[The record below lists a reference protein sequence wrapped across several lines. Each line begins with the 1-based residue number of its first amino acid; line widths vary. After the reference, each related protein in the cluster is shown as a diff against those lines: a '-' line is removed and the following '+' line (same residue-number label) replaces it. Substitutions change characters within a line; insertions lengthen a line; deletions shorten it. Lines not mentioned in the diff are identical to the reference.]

1 VPVHDSP
8 TLKSTMPAAEGP
20 LICGPPAR
28 FIDISNPPSHVK
40 PGLNRVTG
48 RLKHVSLP
56 LKRLNNGTSI
66 PILVQEN
73 GKSKIDVFALRI
85 FWSPN
90 GRSQLP
96 ENTAM
101 EIPTAVKTDVRF
113 QLKLRE
119 SFQTGKGQIKVG
131 RDHVAKKKKYIKI
144 ENKKVKSGELT
155 ARVFKKTG

>member
-1 VPVHDSP
+1 
-8 TLKSTMPAAEGP
+8 MPAAEGP

-28 FIDISNPPSHVK
+28 FIDISNPPSHVERALALIIK
-40 PGLNRVTG
+40 VTR
-48 RLKHVSLP
+48 RLRHVSLP

-96 ENTAM
+96 ENATM
-101 EIPTAVKTDVRF
+101 EIPTAVKADVRF
-113 QLKLRE
+113 QLKLIE
-119 SFQTGKGQIKVG
+119 SFQTGKGQFKVG

-155 ARVFKKTG
+155 ARVFKKTGL